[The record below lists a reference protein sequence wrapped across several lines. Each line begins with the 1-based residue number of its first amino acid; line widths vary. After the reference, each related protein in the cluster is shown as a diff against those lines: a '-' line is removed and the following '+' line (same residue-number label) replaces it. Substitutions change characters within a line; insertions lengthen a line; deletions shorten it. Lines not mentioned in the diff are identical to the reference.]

1 MDLDTLIYIIATI
14 IIFVVSLLG
23 QNKNK
28 KNKSVP
34 VEHELDEIVYSLN
47 DFEKILQRKEEFRQ
61 AHEMKRDEAQVEE
74 QNELFE
80 QDDYKHSDEHIDSQI
95 IEQKEE
101 VKQKENIEEKEDG
114 FDLNSAIIY
123 SSILERKKFKH

>member
-1 MDLDTLIYIIATI
+1 
-14 IIFVVSLLG
+14 LLG

-34 VEHELDEIVYSLN
+34 VEHEPDEVVYSLN

-61 AHEMKRDEAQVEE
+61 AHEMKQDEAQVEE

-80 QDDYKHSDEHIDSQI
+80 QDDYKHSDEHTDSPI
-95 IEQKEE
+95 IEQKDEAKEKKVSEE
-101 VKQKENIEEKEDG
+101 REDG